1 MTRLVNLEIVP
12 GATPGTAGDE
22 SAATAGSRAAELP
35 PADLLVVGCFQGE
48 PPATDGLPDALGRA
62 VARCAERDGFEGR
75 EKQRV
80 DASSEDGPVTALAV
94 HGLGRRDD
102 FDDRGLAAW
111 IERTLEGLRING
123 VARALWLL
131 PDAPETRGRAAAE
144 RVCRRL
150 ALGAYRFDR
159 YKGESGRPP
168 LRLSWTGVLPP
179 AGEAA
184 TYRDAAGEVVPLA
197 EGVAFTRD
205 LANSPANVADPAWME
220 EQARALADELAM
232 EITVLDRPQL
242 EERGMGGLL
251 AVGQGSAVPPR
262 LVRLAWG
269 SEGPVIALVGK
280 GVTFDTGGI
289 SIKPA
294 ARLDEMKYDKTGAC
308 TVLGVARTVA
318 RLGLPVRLRA
328 YVALAENMPDGAAYR
343 PGDIIRCYNGK
354 SVEIM
359 NTDAEGRL
367 ILADAL
373 ALAVEDGCDAL
384 VELST
389 LTGACVVALGFHGA
403 GLFTPDDALA
413 GALLDAAEE
422 AGERLWRLPLW
433 DEFVEEM
440 QGTHADLKNSGGRWG
455 GASTAAAFLSQF
467 VGGHPHWAHLDI
479 AGPAQIPK
487 EQGGSQGATGYGVSL
502 LVRWLRGLAV

>member
-1 MTRLVNLEIVP
+1 MNRLVDLDVVSGAMRGAEGLE
-12 GATPGTAGDE
+12 GAPP
-22 SAATAGSRAAELP
+22 AELP
-35 PADLLVVGCFQGE
+35 PAEVVIVGCFEGE
-48 PPATDGLPDALGRA
+48 EPAAEGLPEELARA
-62 VARCAERDGFEGR
+62 AARCAARPGFEGR
-75 EKQRV
+75 EKQRA
-80 DASSEDGPVTALAV
+80 DGSLDDGPITALSV
-94 HGLGRRDD
+94 HGLGARDALD
-102 FDDRGLAAW
+102 GRSLAAW
-111 IERTLEGLRING
+111 LERILEGLRIDG
-123 VARALWLL
+123 IGRVLWVL
-131 PDAPETRGRAAAE
+131 PDAVATRGAAAAE
-144 RVCRRL
+144 RICRRL
-150 ALGAYRFDR
+150 TLGAYRFDR
-159 YKGESGRPP
+159 YKGESARAPV
-168 LRLSWTGVLPP
+168 RLGWMGLVPP
-179 AGEAA
+179 AGEES
-184 TYRDAAGEVVPLA
+184 TYREALATVAPVA
-197 EGVAFTRD
+197 EGVTFTRD
-205 LANSPANVADPAWME
+205 LANTPANVADPAWME
-220 EQARALADELAM
+220 QQARTLATELGM

-262 LVRLAWG
+262 LVRLTWG
-269 SEGPVIALVGK
+269 TEGPTVALVGK

-308 TVLGVARTVA
+308 TVLGVARSVV
-318 RLGLPVRLRA
+318 RLGLPIRLRA

-389 LTGACVVALGFHGA
+389 LTGACVVALGHHGA
-403 GLFTPDDALA
+403 GLFTPDDELA
-413 GALLDAAEE
+413 RDLLAAAEE

-467 VGGHPHWAHLDI
+467 IGEHRRWAHLDI

-487 EQGGSQGATGYGVSL
+487 EQDGSQGATGYGVSL
-502 LVRWLRGLAV
+502 LVRWLRRIAA